1 MIVQR
6 SALVARPAF
15 HLFDLI
21 EAAEHYPAFLPWCA
35 DARIISRDDEMVSAD
50 LRLRYGGVDFEV
62 RTRNPKRRPEY
73 MAIHL
78 VHGPFR
84 RFEGEWRLT
93 PLSLDGCRVEFRLDY
108 EFNSVMLTRV
118 AGPMFRHIADTMVDA
133 FVQRSES
140 QPVAPVGVPT
150 AWPTAAV
157 GAEAPSVEPSSE
169 VTARRTDGS
178 LQEPPTAVPT
188 SESVPFAP
196 AGGSAPLAPPTD
208 SSA

>member
-1 MIVQR
+1 MIVNR
-6 SALVARPAF
+6 SALVGQPAA

-35 DARIISRDDEMVSAD
+35 DARIVSRDDAVVSAD

-93 PLSLDGCRVEFRLDY
+93 PLAVDGCRVEFRLEY
-108 EFNSVMLTRV
+108 EFDSALLTRV

-140 QPVAPVGVPT
+140 QPVVVTPGPETPAPP
-150 AWPTAAV
+150 PTAAV
-157 GAEAPSVEPSSE
+157 IPTVPPPIGAP
-169 VTARRTDGS
+169 G
-178 LQEPPTAVPT
+178 PPT
-188 SESVPFAP
+188 
-196 AGGSAPLAPPTD
+196 G
-208 SSA
+208 

>member
-6 SALVARPAF
+6 SALVGQPAT

-35 DARIISRDDEMVSAD
+35 DARIVSRDDDMVSAD
-50 LRLRYGGVDFEV
+50 LRLRYGGVDVEV

-84 RFEGEWRLT
+84 RFEGEWRIT
-93 PLSLDGCRVEFRLDY
+93 PLSVDGCRVEFRLDY
-108 EFNSVMLTRV
+108 EFNSAMLTRV

-140 QPVAPVGVPT
+140 QPVAPRAEPAT
-150 AWPTAAV
+150 AAPAWPVVAVAVAAGTPPV
-157 GAEAPSVEPSSE
+157 PPVDE
-169 VTARRTDGS
+169 VPPQATDGS
-178 LQEPPTAVPT
+178 GPEPPAAPT
-188 SESVPFAP
+188 THEAEPFTSPPGAP
-196 AGGSAPLAPPTD
+196 A
-208 SSA
+208 

>member
-6 SALVARPAF
+6 SALVARPAS

-35 DARIISRDDEMVSAD
+35 DARIVSRDDEMVSAD

-140 QPVAPVGVPT
+140 QPVAPVAVPS
-150 AWPTAAV
+150 AWSSVTVHA
-157 GAEAPSVEPSSE
+157 GEPSVDPLPAA
-169 VTARRTDGS
+169 TAQATDGS
-178 LQEPPTAVPT
+178 LQEPPTATPPG
-188 SESVPFAP
+188 ESVPFAP
-196 AGGSAPLAPPTD
+196 PPGAPA
-208 SSA
+208 

>member
-1 MIVQR
+1 MIVNR
-6 SALVARPAF
+6 SALVGQPAS

-35 DARIISRDDEMVSAD
+35 EARIVSRDDALVSAD

-93 PLSLDGCRVEFRLDY
+93 PLAVDGCRVEFRLDY
-108 EFNSVMLTRV
+108 EFDNALLTRV

-140 QPVAPVGVPT
+140 QPVSV
-150 AWPTAAV
+150 AAV
-157 GAEAPSVEPSSE
+157 AGPAAAPQPAAAPAS
-169 VTARRTDGS
+169 
-178 LQEPPTAVPT
+178 AVPMPV
-188 SESVPFAP
+188 VPP
-196 AGGSAPLAPPTD
+196 EAPPT
-208 SSA
+208 

>member
-6 SALVARPAF
+6 SALVGQPAH

-35 DARIISRDDEMVSAD
+35 DARIISRDDDMVSAD

-108 EFNSVMLTRV
+108 EFNSVVLTRV

-140 QPVAPVGVPT
+140 QPVAAGVVPAARPVLAVATGTPVATPVPGLS
-150 AWPTAAV
+150 AQA
-157 GAEAPSVEPSSE
+157 
-169 VTARRTDGS
+169 TDGS
-178 LQEPPTAVPT
+178 PPEAPGVPPTGEAAPII
-188 SESVPFAP
+188 PPPGAP
-196 AGGSAPLAPPTD
+196 A
-208 SSA
+208 

>member
-1 MIVQR
+1 MIVHR
-6 SALVARPAF
+6 SALVAQPAS

-35 DARIISRDDEMVSAD
+35 HAHIISRDDEMVSAD

-78 VHGPFR
+78 VKGPFR

-93 PLSLDGCRVEFRLDY
+93 PLALAGCRVEFKLDY
-108 EFNSVMLTRV
+108 DFDSALLTRV

-133 FVQRSES
+133 FVMRSES
-140 QPVAPVGVPT
+140 QPVA
-150 AWPTAAV
+150 A
-157 GAEAPSVEPSSE
+157 
-169 VTARRTDGS
+169 
-178 LQEPPTAVPT
+178 T
-188 SESVPFAP
+188 SAP
-196 AGGSAPLAPPTD
+196 APTPSACSQAAPVPGGPAGDPP
-208 SSA
+208 A